1 VSKRNLMMDDQLW
14 GSRFV
19 PKILLAFTLCWS
31 LGLLGKGLS
40 WLTQHHEGSPLL
52 GHPQQVEE
60 FAQVQNVPA
69 GLFSYSGSS
78 SWARIRLLVDSTIQ
92 SERPEFQLRYA
103 QPSHYRANSAT
114 AIQMLLAG
122 QLTFVQSARPLQP
135 QEYAQAQQQGLA
147 LKQIPIAID
156 GIAVVVNPQLRISG
170 LTLSQLRAI
179 YTGQLVNW
187 KQLGGADLEITPY
200 SLPAGDSGTAEFFS
214 QEVLEQQPFGS
225 NVKTIATTT
234 LALQQT
240 AKTPGGIYY
249 AATPEVIS
257 QCSIKAVPL
266 ADESGEFIPPYQEP
280 FVPAAD
286 CPQQRNRSNI
296 QAFKMGRYPLMRY
309 LYVVIKANDTHEER
323 AGDAYASFLLTAQG
337 QALIAKSGFVR
348 IH

>member
-1 VSKRNLMMDDQLW
+1 VFKRNLMMDNELW

-19 PKILLAFTLCWS
+19 PRILLAFTICWS

-52 GHPQQVEE
+52 GNPQRVEE

-78 SWARIRLLVDSTIQ
+78 AWARIRLIVDSAIQ

-187 KQLGGADLEITPY
+187 KQLGGSDLDITPY
-200 SLPAGDSGTAEFFS
+200 SLPTGDSGTAEFFS
-214 QEVLEQQPFGS
+214 KAVLGQQPFGF
-225 NVKTIATTT
+225 NVKTVATTT

-249 AATPEVIS
+249 AAAPEVIS

-266 ADESGEFIPPYQEP
+266 GDQSGEFIPPYQEP
-280 FVPAAD
+280 LVQTAN
-286 CPQQRNRSNI
+286 CPQQRNHSNV
-296 QAFKMGRYPLMRY
+296 QAFKTGRYPLTRY
-309 LYVVIKANDTHEER
+309 LYVVVKANGTHEER
-323 AGDAYASFLLTAQG
+323 AGNAYANFLLTAQG
-337 QALIAKSGFVR
+337 QALIARSGFVR